1 MPADFRRVCCSTECC
16 KRQGSEVVQVAS
28 VPPRLRHFCRAR
40 AVCPLPP
47 SAAPFEAVSSSDE
60 LLHPF
65 RSAAACVLP
74 SGPKRTCV
82 HPGGPESAS
91 HGVFFPHRGINR
103 RRPLVARFPK
113 PRYGPSSA
121 FRTPT
126 TVYSATG
133 LAGLFRP
140 AATSRVVALQG
151 IVPRRGAAPGFPG
164 PLPSCRWTTS
174 PAVARASAV
183 ALSFRAFTPRVE
195 CGD

>member
-1 MPADFRRVCCSTECC
+1 MPLRRFKVRWPCPHRVAPMPADFRRVCCSTECC

-82 HPGGPESAS
+82 HPGGQRAPPMGFSSLIAAPTG
-91 HGVFFPHRGINR
+91 GVHLSRGFLSPATVRPR
-103 RRPLVARFPK
+103 RFARPRRFTPPPALRVYFAPQPRPGLSPFRGLSLVAEP
-113 PRYGPSSA
+113 
-121 FRTPT
+121 
-126 TVYSATG
+126 
-133 LAGLFRP
+133 
-140 AATSRVVALQG
+140 
-151 IVPRRGAAPGFPG
+151 
-164 PLPSCRWTTS
+164 
-174 PAVARASAV
+174 
-183 ALSFRAFTPRVE
+183 
-195 CGD
+195 